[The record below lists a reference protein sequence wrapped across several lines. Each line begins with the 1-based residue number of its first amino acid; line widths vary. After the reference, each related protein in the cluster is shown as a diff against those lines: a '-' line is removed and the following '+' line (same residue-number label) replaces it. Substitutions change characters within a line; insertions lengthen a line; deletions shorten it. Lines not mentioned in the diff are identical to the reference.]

1 MGWLRDKWEW
11 NIHKLNNLS
20 EENLWS
26 LYQKLNE
33 PPPKPKYIVEIE
45 KKIAEIEAIMEDG
58 KKRNNKGQELS
69 AKYEIEAVEETTLNR
84 FEAAQQ
90 RARELDRLFIL
101 SMFIWLGLGIRSVG

>member
-1 MGWLRDKWEW
+1 MIVDITKKDLVRMVTGCSPSYENMDNRYGQYWGGFCDKWEW

-69 AKYEIEAVEETTLNR
+69 AKYEIE
-84 FEAAQQ
+84 
-90 RARELDRLFIL
+90 RLRKL
-101 SMFIWLGLGIRSVG
+101 L